1 MEEDG
6 GSLPGASR
14 RGLGFF
20 APAVTIRSHTPSSW
34 QDAGPAPRDWALWKE
49 WNINP
54 AGHGGRKG
62 PPVFVLAESSYDDL
76 GRSVTDGYQVDVE
89 EGEKEKDREGKEDGA
104 SVADWY
110 RSLASASVSKAAST
124 ASASPSPAPIDHP
137 RQSATASA
145 PASTPYSATST
156 SAPPS
161 SISSPTT
168 APIRVHR
175 SEWFIRR
182 ALVSAAKESPQP
194 PPPPPTSSSIG
205 SMLKIDTAKPAPPP
219 IPRYALGPENVGF
232 SRLAALGWGGGGL
245 GRPEGWTEEDE
256 LRARE
261 RARLGR
267 LAEDRPRS
275 APPEA
280 SGIVDLT
287 GDSDE
292 EWDEEEAIKHGP
304 GRTMPIATALKFNR
318 LGLGRVAADKRVSHS
333 HAEIERARLR
343 GAGNRHDG
351 KSEPTKKAKVKW
363 AERDR
368 RDREHRA
375 RIAAALR

>member
-1 MEEDG
+1 MEEEDAN
-6 GSLPGASR
+6 LPGRAR
-14 RGLGFF
+14 HGLGFL

-34 QDAGPAPRDWALWKE
+34 QDAGPAPRDWASWKE

-54 AGHGGRKG
+54 AGHGGRKA
-62 PPVFVLAESSYDDL
+62 PPVFVLAENSYDDL
-76 GRSVTDGYQVDVE
+76 GRSVADGFDVDVE
-89 EGEKEKDREGKEDGA
+89 EGEKKDREGKEDGA

-110 RSLASASVSKAAST
+110 RSLSTSASKAPSPAPTENPRPAAST
-124 ASASPSPAPIDHP
+124 AS
-137 RQSATASA
+137 TSA
-145 PASTPYSATST
+145 PTTTS

-161 SISSPTT
+161 SAPSP
-168 APIRVHR
+168 APTKIRVHR

-182 ALVSAAKESPQP
+182 ALVSAAKGAEPAPSPA
-194 PPPPPTSSSIG
+194 PTPSSIG
-205 SMLKIDTAKPAPPP
+205 SMLNIDSAKPAPPP
-219 IPRYALGPENVGF
+219 IPHYALGPENAGF

-256 LRARE
+256 ARARE

-267 LAEDRPRS
+267 LAEEGRERKRPRS
-275 APPEA
+275 APPEVD
-280 SGIVDLT
+280 GVVDLT
-287 GDSDE
+287 ADSGSEQEDE
-292 EWDEEEAIKHGP
+292 EAVKHGP

-343 GAGNRHDG
+343 GAGKRHDA

-368 RDREHRA
+368 KDREHRA